1 MIIPGSGQGHIGQAG
16 DKRAD
21 CSVQAAGSMSE
32 EVGNDCAHWWVVTRG
47 GLMKLVY
54 QGKKL
59 NLVFV
64 YLH

>member
-32 EVGNDCAHWWVVTRG
+32 EVGNDCAHYGVVTRG
-47 GLMKLVY
+47 LLMK
-54 QGKKL
+54 Q
-59 NLVFV
+59 F
-64 YLH
+64 YL